1 MTYHTDAAHKAWLEE
16 ARWQASADAREAA
29 WCEAAGRWI
38 VGGWIALIV
47 GLAGWMVLQ

>member
-1 MTYHTDAAHKAWLEE
+1 MTDRTDAAHQAWIEE

-38 VGGWIALIV
+38 VIGWIALIV
-47 GLAGWMVLQ
+47 GLAVWMVM